1 MYIIGK
7 WDGEPQFF
15 TKSVCCVIFGYTAPL
30 HTFILRGE
38 NQTQMLVVQPEFL
51 LSSYK
56 LKKKLCHIIRAIEAT
71 NV

>member
-38 NQTQMLVVQPEFL
+38 NQTQMLVVQPEFF
-51 LSSYK
+51 SYK